1 MWLLSWHAH
10 FMCSSREYILER
22 GKNWRGCLGCP
33 WNGKTWNCWFCFTLL
48 WSSSMPLCSWTK
60 LRGTDA
66 GVFCYSCCFFQLL
79 FWKDR
84 EGRGVDMLILIS
96 ISFSFNITSA
106 LTGGLC
112 IIKLEEFP
120 LNLNDR
126 SFISW
131 NYVVCTYKFF
141 LYQFYLLSPLDGHSQ
156 LKRWWMNPQNF
167 QSNLNDLERNG
178 GDHW

>member
-1 MWLLSWHAH
+1 
-10 FMCSSREYILER
+10 
-22 GKNWRGCLGCP
+22 
-33 WNGKTWNCWFCFTLL
+33 
-48 WSSSMPLCSWTK
+48 
-60 LRGTDA
+60 
-66 GVFCYSCCFFQLL
+66 
-79 FWKDR
+79 
-84 EGRGVDMLILIS
+84 MLILIS

-141 LYQFYLLSPLDGHSQ
+141 FISILSIVSIGWPFPIEKVMDESTKFSKQF
-156 LKRWWMNPQNF
+156 K
-167 QSNLNDLERNG
+167 
-178 GDHW
+178 